1 MKIIFLWL
9 ALLCVLFP
17 GEASASSITLEIAY
31 PGMSS
36 TAENEITTLTL
47 SGTSAS
53 FEHPISNISPQ
64 LLQFTALGTHLS
76 SVSVAAFDGAISLGD
91 FVFNDVIFT
100 SVTHPG
106 GGLTERVS
114 FVFDPPS
121 GGFYTISYPGIS
133 PTAENDIS
141 TLTLSGTGASFE
153 HPLSNI
159 SPQLLQFTATGTHLS
174 SVTFA
179 QGNGAGG
186 LSSLL
191 FADVIFTSVT
201 HSGGIDPSEDVSFVF
216 NQLAIAPPSGDD
228 TSPVPEPTSLLL
240 LGTGLVG
247 AAVRRR
253 LTRHTGARAFSG
265 CT

>member
-1 MKIIFLWL
+1 
-9 ALLCVLFP
+9 
-17 GEASASSITLEIAY
+17 
-31 PGMSS
+31 
-36 TAENEITTLTL
+36 
-47 SGTSAS
+47 
-53 FEHPISNISPQ
+53 
-64 LLQFTALGTHLS
+64 
-76 SVSVAAFDGAISLGD
+76 
-91 FVFNDVIFT
+91 VFNDVIFT

-114 FVFDPPS
+114 FVFDPPN

-141 TLTLSGTGASFE
+141 TLTLNQTSASFT
-153 HPLSNI
+153 HPISNI

-174 SVTFA
+174 TVTFA

-191 FADVIFTSVT
+191 FEDVIFTSVT
-201 HSGGIDPSEDVSFVF
+201 HAGGIDPFEDVSFVF
-216 NQLAIAPPSGDD
+216 NQLAIAPPSGGD
-228 TSPVPEPTSLLL
+228 TSPVPEPASLLL

-253 LTRHTGARAFSG
+253 STRRRGE
-265 CT
+265 

>member
-1 MKIIFLWL
+1 VKITFLLL
-9 ALLCVLFP
+9 AFFCTLFP
-17 GEASASSITLEIAY
+17 GKANASSITLEIAY
-31 PGMSS
+31 PGMSP
-36 TAENEITTLTL
+36 TAENEIATLTL

-64 LLQFTALGTHLS
+64 LLQFIALGTHLATVT
-76 SVSVAAFDGAISLGD
+76 VSAFDGATLLGD
-91 FVFNDVIFT
+91 LVFNDVIFT

-141 TLTLSGTGASFE
+141 TLTLNQTSASFT
-153 HPLSNI
+153 HPISNI
-159 SPQLLQFTATGTHLS
+159 SPQLLQFTATGTHLPT
-174 SVTFA
+174 VTFA

-191 FADVIFTSVT
+191 FDDVIFTSVT
-201 HSGGIDPSEDVSFVF
+201 HSGIDPSEDVSFVF
-216 NQLAIAPPSGDD
+216 NQLAIAPPSGGD
-228 TSPVPEPTSLLL
+228 TSPVPEPASLLL
-240 LGTGLVG
+240 FGTGLAG
-247 AAVRRR
+247 LVRWRIC
-253 LTRHTGARAFSG
+253 RHA
-265 CT
+265 